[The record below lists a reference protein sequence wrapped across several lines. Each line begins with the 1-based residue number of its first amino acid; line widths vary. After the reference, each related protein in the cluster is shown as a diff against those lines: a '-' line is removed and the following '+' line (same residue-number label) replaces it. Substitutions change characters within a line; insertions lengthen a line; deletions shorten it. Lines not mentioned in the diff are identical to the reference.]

1 MHLLNWWPNW
11 MNWVVFFVGFAFFV
25 GAAPFGRWQDRR
37 RKVKSLSRRRR
48 LARLDGEAA
57 QAVRNP
63 TVAIVRFDSFRHLLS
78 TAQFS
83 MLFGLL
89 YMTSFYR
96 DPSWAFRSL
105 AFLGGALFAFA
116 AYRRFRTMGE
126 RAYFR
131 DQLLAAE
138 EQQQLA
144 EPTLSVEL
152 DRPEDLDA

>member
-63 TVAIVRFDSFRHLLS
+63 TVAIVRFDSFRLS
-78 TAQFS
+78 T
-83 MLFGLL
+83 
-89 YMTSFYR
+89 T
-96 DPSWAFRSL
+96 
-105 AFLGGALFAFA
+105 
-116 AYRRFRTMGE
+116 
-126 RAYFR
+126 
-131 DQLLAAE
+131 
-138 EQQQLA
+138 
-144 EPTLSVEL
+144 VEL
-152 DRPEDLDA
+152 GTVSGG